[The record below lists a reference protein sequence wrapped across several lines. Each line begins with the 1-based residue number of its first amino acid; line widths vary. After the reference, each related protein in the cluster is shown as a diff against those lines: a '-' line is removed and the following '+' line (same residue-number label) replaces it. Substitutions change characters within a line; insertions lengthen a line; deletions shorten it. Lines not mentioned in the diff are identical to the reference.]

1 MIQSYKDA
9 LKQTQQEFQE
19 LIKDADL
26 TKQLEIQTLKS
37 EGERKVEELQ
47 TVLKEVQLDL
57 VKEKSKIPS
66 ISQSQF
72 TFLTSQMEKYKSQIN
87 TQDEMIRVLRG
98 SLQRAKD
105 EYEEIIIRTNKNH
118 QVSTDETKHLN
129 QQRIRELEDKLNET
143 KEKLLSNQAQIE
155 MLEREKSLSKS
166 HSVQL
171 HNTFLMSE
179 LEASERKVKTQA
191 ALISAL
197 EDSAKKITEEYDQT
211 LTKIKAEDRLAM
223 EQLKLKEQ
231 YKIQGLQETLEK
243 AHKQLEE
250 QTSLPKS
257 RSIIERNNALKAALD
272 SRNAQEIKASSEAKE
287 KEFEQR
293 INELNRELT
302 VANEKMN
309 TYQAQ
314 IQAFEEKEVPAKSQS
329 LEMLNALLTS
339 KLETS
344 EKKGNHVTF
353 EDAQQLDEYKMQTL
367 QEVSSNIQ
375 GQLKEQSHLPEST
388 SSQLHNAHL
397 VSQLETYDKQI
408 SSPVPNIS
416 DRVDKVEMS

>member
-1 MIQSYKDA
+1 IEAQGQMIQSYKDA

-37 EGERKVEELQ
+37 EGERKIEELQ

-57 VKEKSKIPS
+57 DKEKS
-66 ISQSQF
+66 
-72 TFLTSQMEKYKSQIN
+72 
-87 TQDEMIRVLRG
+87 
-98 SLQRAKD
+98 
-105 EYEEIIIRTNKNH
+105 NH
-118 QVSTDETKHLN
+118 QVSTDETKHIN
-129 QQRIRELEDKLNET
+129 QQRIRELEDKLKET

-155 MLEREKSLSKS
+155 MLEREKSLPKS

-211 LTKIKAEDRLAM
+211 LTKIKAWLLMAAPGQCPEGLPRKAVDLCQGLCIGVNGKELDPPLHSTPLHSRHSLSDALQVVFVPRRSGGCTLTWREDRLTM
-223 EQLKLKEQ
+223 EQLKLEEQ

-272 SRNAQEIKASSEAKE
+272 SRNAQIDAQNEIIDALRNTIQKIKHDYGEIINKAQQEIKVSSEAKE

-302 VANEKMN
+302 FANEKMN

-314 IQAFEEKEVPAKSQS
+314 IQAFEEK
-329 LEMLNALLTS
+329 
-339 KLETS
+339 
-344 EKKGNHVTF
+344 
-353 EDAQQLDEYKMQTL
+353 
-367 QEVSSNIQ
+367 
-375 GQLKEQSHLPEST
+375 
-388 SSQLHNAHL
+388 
-397 VSQLETYDKQI
+397 
-408 SSPVPNIS
+408 
-416 DRVDKVEMS
+416 